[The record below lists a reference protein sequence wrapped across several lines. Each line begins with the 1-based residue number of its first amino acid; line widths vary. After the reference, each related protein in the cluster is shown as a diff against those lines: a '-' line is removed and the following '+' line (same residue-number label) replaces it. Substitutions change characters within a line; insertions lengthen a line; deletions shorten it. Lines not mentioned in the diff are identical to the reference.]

1 MKKRNKKEELDMRKL
16 FVSVQSVEDKNVEVL
31 PVETSMENSEYYG
44 LIREMDKKG
53 YEQVIVVPSIME
65 AVLQEVLIKKGKIKS
80 IKLYNREPLER
91 DSFYEPPKI
100 PFLLRLF
107 GKKPN
112 PEEEEAHH
120 EAYFKKGKQEQ
131 RNIQLEQEALEGYI
145 EAVNENPFIMKK
157 MLSETLLCFDVQ
169 NMTVQLN
176 GLTMTF
182 SGNGTFH
189 TNSEEL
195 MDILVEKVIEY
206 FK

>member
-1 MKKRNKKEELDMRKL
+1 MKKL
-16 FVSVQSVEDKNVEVL
+16 FISVQSLDTDNIEVL
-31 PVETSMENSEYYG
+31 PVETLMDNSEYYG
-44 LIREMDKKG
+44 KIREMDEKG

-80 IKLYNREPLER
+80 ITLYNQEPLER

-100 PFLLRLF
+100 PWLLRLF

-112 PEEEEAHH
+112 PAEEEAHH
-120 EAYFKKGKQEQ
+120 EAYFKKRKQEQ

-157 MLSETLLCFDVQ
+157 MLSEPLLCFDVQ
-169 NMTVQLN
+169 NITLQLN
-176 GLTMTF
+176 GLTMTV

-195 MDILVEKVIEY
+195 TDILVKKVIEY
-206 FK
+206 FM